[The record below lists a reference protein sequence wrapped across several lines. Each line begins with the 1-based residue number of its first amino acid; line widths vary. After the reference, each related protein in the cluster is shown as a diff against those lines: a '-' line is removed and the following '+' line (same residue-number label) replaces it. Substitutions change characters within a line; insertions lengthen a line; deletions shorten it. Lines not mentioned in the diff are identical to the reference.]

1 MLLHNQKS
9 MYHMDDVEKTNLTDM
24 VLVAINEVTKFNP
37 ENTDGSSYDF
47 GVDFTNISPFNPY
60 MISDVLQDLGYEDVD
75 LDTNGWD
82 HDYWSSFTHPD
93 DKLKE
98 SIDNRVTALQQKQ
111 QAQVEQETAKVQ
123 AQTALIKAQNDAD
136 IKVTKAEAEAKANKL
151 KSESLTPELIQM
163 TEAEARLKHGWV
175 TVQGADATVVDASE
189 K

>member
-60 MISDVLQDLGYEDVD
+60 MISDVLRDLGYEDVD

-82 HDYWSSFTHPD
+82 HDYWNSFTHQRW
-93 DKLKE
+93 
-98 SIDNRVTALQQKQ
+98 NAL
-111 QAQVEQETAKVQ
+111 
-123 AQTALIKAQNDAD
+123 D
-136 IKVTKAEAEAKANKL
+136 TKISNIE
-151 KSESLTPELIQM
+151 EL
-163 TEAEARLKHGWV
+163 L
-175 TVQGADATVVDASE
+175 E
-189 K
+189 KKNGGRG

>member
-75 LDTNGWD
+75 LDTNGWIMTTGI
-82 HDYWSSFTHPD
+82 H
-93 DKLKE
+93 L
-98 SIDNRVTALQQKQ
+98 
-111 QAQVEQETAKVQ
+111 
-123 AQTALIKAQNDAD
+123 
-136 IKVTKAEAEAKANKL
+136 
-151 KSESLTPELIQM
+151 LIQM
-163 TEAEARLKHGWV
+163 ERNFRQCSSQGLDGFMNAIYMEMKMIAEFILIWKMTRSMQIVLSMDWNCLKR
-175 TVQGADATVVDASE
+175 Q
-189 K
+189 

>member
-82 HDYWSSFTHPD
+82 HDYWNSFTHPD
-93 DKLKE
+93 GKKFPPMQLSGLDGFMNAIYMEMKMIAEFILIWKMTRSMQIVLSMDWNCLK
-98 SIDNRVTALQQKQ
+98 RQ
-111 QAQVEQETAKVQ
+111 
-123 AQTALIKAQNDAD
+123 
-136 IKVTKAEAEAKANKL
+136 
-151 KSESLTPELIQM
+151 
-163 TEAEARLKHGWV
+163 
-175 TVQGADATVVDASE
+175 
-189 K
+189 

>member
-9 MYHMDDVEKTNLTDM
+9 MYHMNDVEKTNLTDM

-82 HDYWSSFTHPD
+82 HDYWNSFTHPD
-93 DKLKE
+93 GKKFPPMQLSGTGWIHECHLHGNEDDCGVYPHLEDDPKY
-98 SIDNRVTALQQKQ
+98 
-111 QAQVEQETAKVQ
+111 
-123 AQTALIKAQNDAD
+123 AD
-136 IKVTKAEAEAKANKL
+136 RI
-151 KSESLTPELIQM
+151 
-163 TEAEARLKHGWV
+163 KHGLELL
-175 TVQGADATVVDASE
+175 E
-189 K
+189 KAMNRAE